1 MVASFGQMNGGRSP
15 GGAPLC
21 HGFGVPWLGGREFRA
36 ALTALVAAAAVLM
49 AAFGPARAVANGRP
63 NVLVVL
69 TDDQRLDGTMAVMPK
84 TLQWFEDGGTRFNNA
99 FATTPTCCPSR
110 ASLFSGRY
118 VHNHGVTTNDNAT
131 VLDQRFTI
139 QAYLK
144 AVGYRTGIFGKY
156 FNAWNVFRSPPWFDD
171 WAVFSAGYSPFRVN
185 ERGTIKTITQYATS
199 YIRDNA
205 VSFIEASENQDAT
218 PWFLE
223 VTTTAP
229 HAPFTPDTLY
239 ENASVSPYVPNPA
252 VSETDK
258 RDKPPHIEAR
268 TIALATVEATR
279 ADQLR
284 TLMSVDDTV
293 QTLFETLEATGETSN
308 TLAFFVADNGYMWG
322 EHGIMGKGTAYD
334 DSVRVPMYARWP
346 GHFTPGANDNR
357 MVGILDL
364 APTIADAVGGI
375 APGVPMDGRS
385 MLDPLQNRTRML
397 TEYEGQQTDFE
408 PGWAALRT
416 LTSLYIEHYAD
427 ADRQR
432 IVHREYYDLFAD
444 PFELDNLLG
453 DASAA
458 NDPNTAV
465 LSAQLAADRECVGA
479 DCP

>member
-15 GGAPLC
+15 GGAAPC
-21 HGFGVPWLGGREFRA
+21 HGFGVSWLGGREFRA
-36 ALTALVAAAAVLM
+36 ALTALVVAVLM
-49 AAFGPARAVANGRP
+49 GALGPAPAAANGRP

-110 ASLFSGRY
+110 ASIFSGRY
-118 VHNHGVTTNDNAT
+118 THNHGVTTNDSSG

-156 FNAWNVFRSPPWFDD
+156 FNAWNVFRSPPSFDD
-171 WAVFSAGYSPFRVN
+171 WAIFSAGYSPFRVN

-205 VSFIEASENQDAT
+205 VNFIEASENQDAT

-223 VTTTAP
+223 VATTAP
-229 HAPFTPDTLY
+229 HAPFTPDAQY
-239 ENASVSPYVPNPA
+239 QNASVSPYVPSPA

-258 RDKPPHIEAR
+258 RDKPPHIQLR
-268 TIALATVEATR
+268 TVPLATVEETR
-279 ADQLR
+279 AAQLR

-293 QTLFETLEATGETSN
+293 QTLFETMEATGETSN
-308 TLAFFVADNGYMWG
+308 TLAFFLSDNGFMWG
-322 EHGIMGKGTAYD
+322 EHGIQGKGTAYEG
-334 DSVRVPMYARWP
+334 SVRVPMYARWP
-346 GHFTPGANDNR
+346 GHFTAGATDNR
-357 MVGILDL
+357 MVANLDL

-385 MLDPLQNRTRML
+385 LLDPLQNRTRML
-397 TEYEGQQTDFE
+397 TEYEGVPADFE
-408 PGWAALRT
+408 PAWAALRT
-416 LTSLYIEHYAD
+416 LTSHYIEHYD
-427 ADRQR
+427 SADRQK

-444 PFELDNLLG
+444 PLELDNLLG
-453 DASAA
+453 DTSAA
-458 NDPNTAV
+458 NDPNTAA
-465 LSAQLAADRECVGA
+465 LSAQLTADRECVGA